1 MIEEAYYHG
10 QFQDSVLCFS
20 APIGVNSFG
29 VTWFKTFV
37 GIRIKKTNQ
46 ENTKIANQGPGF
58 NCGISL
64 EVVGSHQSL
73 A

>member
-1 MIEEAYYHG
+1 MNI
-10 QFQDSVLCFS
+10 
-20 APIGVNSFG
+20 
-29 VTWFKTFV
+29 WFKILF
-37 GIRIKKTNQ
+37 GITVRKINH
-46 ENTKIANQGPGF
+46 ENIRIANQGVGF

>member
-1 MIEEAYYHG
+1 MVEKAYYHG
-10 QFQDSVLCFS
+10 QSQDSVLCFS
-20 APIGVNSFG
+20 ALTGVGSFG
-29 VTWFKTFV
+29 EIWLKILV
-37 GIRIKKTNQ
+37 GIIVKKISQ

-64 EVVGSHQSL
+64 EVVGNHQSL